1 MTIHD
6 VLTDA
11 IDAVLTTDISEE
23 ALSEAVL
30 AQACLM
36 ANINS
41 DEVAH

>member
-11 IDAVLTTDISEE
+11 IDAVLTSDISEE
-23 ALSEAVL
+23 
-30 AQACLM
+30 ACLM